1 MHDAARKQSS
11 ILTLTEDKI
20 PVTVKISIYFKTQQS
35 QYRSKYRIIFT
46 QRFIEGK
53 NFESCAYLNVRY
65 LIYCY
70 FCCVPWEFEIVN
82 VHCISTLS
90 CLIVIR
96 GEEGE
101 GSNKM
106 HQGENHLD
114 FLNRGLFLGHSLI
127 MIKLT

>member
-53 NFESCAYLNVRY
+53 NFESCAKSNIRY
-65 LIYCY
+65 LIYYY

-82 VHCISTLS
+82 IHCISTLS
-90 CLIVIR
+90 CLIVMR

-114 FLNRGLFLGHSLI
+114 FL
-127 MIKLT
+127 K